1 MQLLQDFQEL
11 QDVHK
16 ESGVKMKTTKTFVVH
31 CTSLSKY
38 GSV

>member
-1 MQLLQDFQEL
+1 MQLLQDL
-11 QDVHK
+11 HK
-16 ESGVKMKTTKTFVVH
+16 ESGVEMKTTKTFVVH